1 MPMRDYVCEECG
13 AEWEELRRDQ
23 TDPEECPN
31 CGEKDCVH
39 RQLSKG
45 TGHNFKTRGF
55 SGTT

>member
-45 TGHNFKTRGF
+45 TGHNFKRKGF
-55 SGTT
+55 SV

>member
-1 MPMRDYVCEECG
+1 MPIREYQCEECG
-13 AEWEELRRDQ
+13 QIWEELRRDQ

-39 RQLSKG
+39 RKLSSG
-45 TGHNFKTRGF
+45 TGFNFKTRGF

>member
-1 MPMRDYVCEECG
+1 MPIREYQCEECG

-31 CGEKDCVH
+31 CGTPDCVH
-39 RQLSKG
+39 RKLSKG
-45 TGHNFKTRGF
+45 TGHSFKTRGF